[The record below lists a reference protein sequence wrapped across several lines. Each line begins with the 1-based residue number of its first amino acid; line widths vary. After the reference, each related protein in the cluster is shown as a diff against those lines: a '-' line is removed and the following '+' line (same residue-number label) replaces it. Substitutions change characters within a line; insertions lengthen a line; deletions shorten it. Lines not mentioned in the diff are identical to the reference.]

1 MRARRAR
8 RILRGDALLDV
19 GLGALLLLAA
29 WDGLYRALGFPAPEP
44 AVFAEIGGV
53 LLLGFAYLL
62 WVAPDYTVLVRRVAE
77 AAATTNG
84 IAAALIALW
93 LASRPVGL
101 ELQGWI
107 LAVALILALA
117 AMAYLEA
124 RLTSL

>member
-1 MRARRAR
+1 MRARWAR
-8 RILRGDALLDV
+8 RILRGDALIDV
-19 GLGALLLLAA
+19 ALGALLLLAA

-107 LAVALILALA
+107 LAVALIVALA

>member
-19 GLGALLLLAA
+19 ALGALLLLAA

>member
-19 GLGALLLLAA
+19 ALGTVLLLAA
-29 WDGLYRALGFPAPEP
+29 WDGLYRALGFPPPEP
-44 AVFAEIGGV
+44 AVFAEIAGA

-62 WVAPDYTVLVRRVAE
+62 WVAPDYTALVRRVAE
-77 AAATTNG
+77 AAAMTNG
-84 IAAALIALW
+84 ITAALIALW

-101 ELQGWI
+101 EFLGWI
-107 LAVALILALA
+107 LAVALTLALA

>member
-1 MRARRAR
+1 
-8 RILRGDALLDV
+8 
-19 GLGALLLLAA
+19 
-29 WDGLYRALGFPAPEP
+29 
-44 AVFAEIGGV
+44 VFAEIAGA

-62 WVAPDYTVLVRRVAE
+62 WVAPDYTALVRRVAE
-77 AAATTNG
+77 AAAMTNG
-84 IAAALIALW
+84 ITAALIALW

-101 ELQGWI
+101 EFLGWI